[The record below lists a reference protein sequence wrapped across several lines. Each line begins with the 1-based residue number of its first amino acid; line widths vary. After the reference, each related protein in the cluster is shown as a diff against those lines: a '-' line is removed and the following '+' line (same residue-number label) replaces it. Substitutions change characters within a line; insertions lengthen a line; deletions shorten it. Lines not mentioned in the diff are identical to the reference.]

1 MRGLKLNFNLLILLY
16 KMTNSSDA
24 LPVPRKKATGYL
36 FLPRTLSR
44 GSFLKWLR
52 RTHAWFGLWGAALG
66 LLFGVSGILLNHHN
80 VLKIHAVKQEKTEI
94 QLPLPS
100 PKPATAKAMAMWLGQ
115 TLNIDASQAKIQQ
128 ETPKTVMWNNQ
139 PFQQPASW
147 QITIRNPKR
156 MVQAEYWQGNTFV
169 SVKQAEGN
177 FFAVLVGLHKGTGM
191 GIGWVLLA
199 DTLAGGLIVLSLT
212 GTLMWT
218 HLHGTRLLAVG
229 LGLGSLTLAIF
240 FTIQVLSN

>member
-1 MRGLKLNFNLLILLY
+1 
-16 KMTNSSDA
+16 MTDSSDT

-36 FLPRTLSR
+36 FLPHSLSR
-44 GSFLKWLR
+44 GTFLKWLR

-94 QLPLPS
+94 QLSLPT
-100 PKPATAKAMAMWLGQ
+100 PPPATAKAMAIWLGQ
-115 TLNIDASQAKIQQ
+115 ALKIEARHAKIQQ
-128 ETPKTVMWNNQ
+128 ETPKTVIWNNQ
-139 PFQQPASW
+139 PFQQPALW

-156 MVQAEYWQGNTFV
+156 MVQAEYWQGNAFV

-177 FFAVLVGLHKGTGM
+177 FFAVLIGLHKGTGM

-212 GTLMWT
+212 GTLLWT
-218 HLHGTRLLAVG
+218 GLHGNRLGAAG
-229 LGLGSLTLAIF
+229 LGFGSLLLILFFALQAIG
-240 FTIQVLSN
+240 V